1 MNWDDL
7 KVFLAVARSGSVS
20 GGARRLGLQ
29 HSTVSRR
36 IHKLEQDL
44 GARLFDRIPGGYELT
59 GEGEALQRRALR
71 MEQEVLAVDGALSGK
86 DRKLSGPLRV
96 TTVDNMA
103 ITVMM
108 PIFRTFSERY
118 PDVTL
123 HVMVSNADVSLA
135 RREADVAIRLTN
147 TPPDT
152 LIGRRLT
159 TVASAVY
166 GGCDYLD
173 ELEKEGKA
181 PEWLGVECCGF
192 HKSWTRQICDE
203 GGHRFYVDDTL
214 LTCAAL
220 REGMGVAI
228 LPCFLGDSDPALR
241 RHGEPR
247 REWDLGLWLLLHP
260 DLKRT
265 ARLLAFRDFMIEEI
279 GARKKLFDG
288 RGG

>member
-1 MNWDDL
+1 MCKFARLNAGGFPSEMNWDDL
-7 KVFLAVARSGSVS
+7 KVFLAVARCGSVS

-44 GARLFDRIPGGYELT
+44 GVRLFDRIPGGYELA
-59 GEGEALQRRALR
+59 GEGEALERRALR
-71 MEQEVLAVDGALSGK
+71 MEQEVLAVDGALSGR
-86 DRKLSGPLRV
+86 DGKLSGPLRV

-166 GGCDYLD
+166 GGRDYLD
-173 ELEKEGKA
+173 EMKKEGKA

-192 HKSWTRQICDE
+192 HKSWTRQICGE
-203 GGHRFYVDDTL
+203 GGHRFY
-214 LTCAAL
+214 
-220 REGMGVAI
+220 
-228 LPCFLGDSDPALR
+228 
-241 RHGEPR
+241 
-247 REWDLGLWLLLHP
+247 
-260 DLKRT
+260 
-265 ARLLAFRDFMIEEI
+265 
-279 GARKKLFDG
+279 
-288 RGG
+288 